1 MSALNF
7 IGKTDRK
14 EQSLILSQL
23 QEQEMLKDLLRGRD
37 DELYEKLYGTRYV
50 RDTTQPATRGVTGN
64 NVVMPFWN

>member
-1 MSALNF
+1 MSALNYF
-7 IGKTDRK
+7 GKNDRK

-23 QEQEMLKDLLRGRD
+23 QEQEMLKDLLKGRD

-50 RDTTQPATRGVTGN
+50 RDTTQPATRGVTGS

>member
-23 QEQEMLKDLLRGRD
+23 QEQEMLKDLLKGRD

>member
-23 QEQEMLKDLLRGRD
+23 QEQDMLKGLLQGRD
-37 DELYEKLYGTRYV
+37 DQLYEKLYGTRYA
-50 RDTTQPATRGVTGN
+50 RDTTQPATRGVTGSN
-64 NVVMPFWN
+64 AVMPFWN